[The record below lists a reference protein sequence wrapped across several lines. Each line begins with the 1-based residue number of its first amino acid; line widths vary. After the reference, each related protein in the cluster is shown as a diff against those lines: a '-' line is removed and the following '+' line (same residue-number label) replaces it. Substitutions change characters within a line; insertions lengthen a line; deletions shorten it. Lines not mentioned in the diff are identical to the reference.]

1 MSELEEKL
9 NALLSDPNSMAQVM
23 QMAQQLSGAMGEQ
36 KAAPPP
42 PAPPPGPD
50 LGAALGGLDPKL
62 LGKLL
67 PLAGELGTENSAAL
81 QLLQALRPFLKE
93 EKQGKIER
101 AARLARLIHV
111 GKKAAG
117 GLGGVAMYNRYI
129 RNDNGVYDRVPQQET
144 APPSPP
150 RPQPPP
156 PRPGP
161 PPPGP
166 EPAPPSAPAPE
177 RQFLNRL
184 LAKLHL
190 GDMDAGDLLLLLI
203 LFFLFYQKAD
213 EEVLIAIGLLL
224 IL

>member
-42 PAPPPGPD
+42 PAPP

-67 PLAGELGTENSAAL
+67 PLVGELGTENSAAL

-111 GKKAAG
+111 GKK
-117 GLGGVAMYNRYI
+117 
-129 RNDNGVYDRVPQQET
+129 
-144 APPSPP
+144 
-150 RPQPPP
+150 
-156 PRPGP
+156 
-161 PPPGP
+161 
-166 EPAPPSAPAPE
+166 
-177 RQFLNRL
+177 L
-184 LAKLHL
+184 LADWE
-190 GDMDAGDLLLLLI
+190 G
-203 LFFLFYQKAD
+203 
-213 EEVLIAIGLLL
+213 
-224 IL
+224 

>member
-1 MSELEEKL
+1 MDQKEMMERLKRDPAALQAVMGSRDGQMLLGLLSGSDGGRTLQQAVRQAAAGDASAISGMLQGIMSTPQGAALVQRIGESLQKEGGGAAVSELEEKL

-111 GKKAAG
+111 GKK
-117 GLGGVAMYNRYI
+117 
-129 RNDNGVYDRVPQQET
+129 
-144 APPSPP
+144 
-150 RPQPPP
+150 
-156 PRPGP
+156 
-161 PPPGP
+161 
-166 EPAPPSAPAPE
+166 
-177 RQFLNRL
+177 L
-184 LAKLHL
+184 LADWE
-190 GDMDAGDLLLLLI
+190 G
-203 LFFLFYQKAD
+203 
-213 EEVLIAIGLLL
+213 
-224 IL
+224 

>member
-36 KAAPPP
+36 KAAPPPPAPPP

-111 GKKAAG
+111 GKK
-117 GLGGVAMYNRYI
+117 
-129 RNDNGVYDRVPQQET
+129 
-144 APPSPP
+144 
-150 RPQPPP
+150 
-156 PRPGP
+156 
-161 PPPGP
+161 
-166 EPAPPSAPAPE
+166 
-177 RQFLNRL
+177 L
-184 LAKLHL
+184 LADWE
-190 GDMDAGDLLLLLI
+190 G
-203 LFFLFYQKAD
+203 
-213 EEVLIAIGLLL
+213 
-224 IL
+224 

>member
-23 QMAQQLSGAMGEQ
+23 QMAQQLSAGGVVGHEPQ
-36 KAAPPP
+36 LG
-42 PAPPPGPD
+42 APPPGPD

-111 GKKAAG
+111 GKK
-117 GLGGVAMYNRYI
+117 
-129 RNDNGVYDRVPQQET
+129 
-144 APPSPP
+144 
-150 RPQPPP
+150 
-156 PRPGP
+156 
-161 PPPGP
+161 
-166 EPAPPSAPAPE
+166 
-177 RQFLNRL
+177 L
-184 LAKLHL
+184 LADWE
-190 GDMDAGDLLLLLI
+190 G
-203 LFFLFYQKAD
+203 
-213 EEVLIAIGLLL
+213 
-224 IL
+224 

>member
-42 PAPPPGPD
+42 GPD

-62 LGKLL
+62 LRKLL

-111 GKKAAG
+111 GKK
-117 GLGGVAMYNRYI
+117 
-129 RNDNGVYDRVPQQET
+129 
-144 APPSPP
+144 
-150 RPQPPP
+150 
-156 PRPGP
+156 
-161 PPPGP
+161 
-166 EPAPPSAPAPE
+166 
-177 RQFLNRL
+177 L
-184 LAKLHL
+184 LADWE
-190 GDMDAGDLLLLLI
+190 G
-203 LFFLFYQKAD
+203 
-213 EEVLIAIGLLL
+213 
-224 IL
+224 

>member
-36 KAAPPP
+36 KA
-42 PAPPPGPD
+42 APPPGPD

-111 GKKAAG
+111 GKK
-117 GLGGVAMYNRYI
+117 
-129 RNDNGVYDRVPQQET
+129 
-144 APPSPP
+144 
-150 RPQPPP
+150 
-156 PRPGP
+156 
-161 PPPGP
+161 
-166 EPAPPSAPAPE
+166 
-177 RQFLNRL
+177 L
-184 LAKLHL
+184 LADWE
-190 GDMDAGDLLLLLI
+190 G
-203 LFFLFYQKAD
+203 
-213 EEVLIAIGLLL
+213 
-224 IL
+224 

>member
-42 PAPPPGPD
+42 PAPPPG
-50 LGAALGGLDPKL
+50 AALGGLDPKL

-67 PLAGELGTENSAAL
+67 PLVGELGTENSAAL

-111 GKKAAG
+111 GKK
-117 GLGGVAMYNRYI
+117 
-129 RNDNGVYDRVPQQET
+129 
-144 APPSPP
+144 
-150 RPQPPP
+150 
-156 PRPGP
+156 
-161 PPPGP
+161 
-166 EPAPPSAPAPE
+166 
-177 RQFLNRL
+177 L
-184 LAKLHL
+184 LADWE
-190 GDMDAGDLLLLLI
+190 G
-203 LFFLFYQKAD
+203 
-213 EEVLIAIGLLL
+213 
-224 IL
+224 

>member
-42 PAPPPGPD
+42 PTPPP
-50 LGAALGGLDPKL
+50 GAALGGLDPKL

-111 GKKAAG
+111 GKK
-117 GLGGVAMYNRYI
+117 
-129 RNDNGVYDRVPQQET
+129 
-144 APPSPP
+144 
-150 RPQPPP
+150 
-156 PRPGP
+156 
-161 PPPGP
+161 
-166 EPAPPSAPAPE
+166 
-177 RQFLNRL
+177 L
-184 LAKLHL
+184 LADWE
-190 GDMDAGDLLLLLI
+190 G
-203 LFFLFYQKAD
+203 
-213 EEVLIAIGLLL
+213 
-224 IL
+224 